1 MRAYKIENWCNLGP
15 RIIVHPHG
23 LPPSWKENN
32 LPPDIEDRARLHGEL
47 SRVVHLNMDTLEKIE
62 SFRLI

>member
-32 LPPDIEDRARLHGEL
+32 LPPEIEDQARARGL
-47 SRVVHLNMDTLEKIE
+47 SGRVVHLDPNTLEKIE

>member
-15 RIIVHPHG
+15 RIIVHPYG
-23 LPPSWKENN
+23 LPPGWKENN
-32 LPPDIEDRARLHGEL
+32 LPRDIEEQARRHGDL
-47 SRVVHLNMDTLEKIE
+47 SRVVHLNPDTLEKIE